1 MKFKLILLAF
11 VISVAY
17 YIIKFKFYSGDTPDI
32 INDVISNSEQ
42 NIRHNYEKYGIL
54 GLIGMIGVI
63 IVIMSEF
70 FDWFYWV
77 NRISKECQN
86 TIGNFF
92 KHFKKIY

>member
-17 YIIKFKFYSGDTPDI
+17 YIIKFKFYSRNTTDI

-42 NIRHNYEKYGIL
+42 TIRHNYEKYGIL

-63 IVIMSEF
+63 IVVMSTF

-77 NRISKECQN
+77 NRISKECQ
-86 TIGNFF
+86 TPIGKFF
-92 KHFKKIY
+92 KHFKTIL